1 MSEIP
6 KELQHLIPTSRKIL
20 VGKDVVDIEPLT
32 FGKWQT
38 ILDSVKDAAMQIF
51 NPDFISA
58 LANPDTKDE
67 ANNVMTSKI
76 IDLIK
81 DNLPKILSVA
91 LGKEEEYISNNI
103 TTEQM
108 AYAVKM
114 LWDMNL
120 KQPVIDMRGLVDS
133 ISSIAPE
140 TLAGMPSITGQE
152 LPATDQGP
160 TDG

>member
-6 KELQHLIPTSRKIL
+6 KDLQHLVPKSQQIL
-20 VGKDVVDIEPLT
+20 IGKDVVDIEPLT

-38 ILDSVKDAAMQIF
+38 ILESVKGAAMQIF
-51 NPDFISA
+51 SPDFIAA
-58 LANPDTKDE
+58 LTNPDTKEE
-67 ANNVMTSKI
+67 ANSLMTSKI

-91 LGKEEEYISNNI
+91 LDKEEEYISNNI

-108 AYAVKM
+108 AFAVKK

-120 KQPVIDMRGLVDS
+120 KQPVMDMRGLVDS

-140 TLAGMPSITGQE
+140 AMIGMPPIAEQKPETPE
-152 LPATDQGP
+152 AEHE
-160 TDG
+160 